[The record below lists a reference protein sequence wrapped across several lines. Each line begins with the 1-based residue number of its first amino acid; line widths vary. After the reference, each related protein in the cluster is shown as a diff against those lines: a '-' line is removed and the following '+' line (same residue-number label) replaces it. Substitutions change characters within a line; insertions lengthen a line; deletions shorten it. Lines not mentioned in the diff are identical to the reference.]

1 MKLRLNEVPIPNAGK
16 PFENCKLDRE
26 KYAFV
31 LTKIIETYSEGFV
44 LGLNN
49 RWGEGKTTF
58 IRMWKIHLGNQGF
71 KTLYFNAW
79 EHDFNNDPLS
89 AILSELKSL
98 EIYDKQKFA
107 PLIKRG
113 AKLTASLV
121 PILMGALAEKYI
133 DTKSIKDAFQTL
145 SEEAASIF
153 EEEVNEYANKK
164 RGLDEFKKDL
174 QKYVSKID
182 KKPLIF
188 FIDELDRCNPKY
200 AVELLEIVKHFFTVP
215 GIVFIVSTDKKQLSN
230 SIKGYFGSE
239 DMDSE
244 EYLRRFFDLEYTIPK
259 PDMTS
264 VIDWML
270 EKYSFKQL
278 EQNIQFEEYRFLRK
292 LAVEYFKNSDLPI
305 RFVEK
310 LFLQIRLA
318 LATIKPNEAV
328 FSEQLFVLILVK
340 FFEPE
345 LYNEIK
351 NNSFSNIEFL
361 NSINNFIN
369 FNQNL
374 DEIFSL
380 KEIEAK
386 FVFLYSNNLKNMGS
400 NKLIKET
407 DSRKYTLLYEPKF
420 DKSDNYSYT
429 IEALNEFKKSDIS
442 KYSLDYIIQKI
453 ELINPI
459 QN

>member
-1 MKLRLNEVPIPNAGK
+1 
-16 PFENCKLDRE
+16 
-26 KYAFV
+26 
-31 LTKIIETYSEGFV
+31 
-44 LGLNN
+44 
-49 RWGEGKTTF
+49 
-58 IRMWKIHLGNQGF
+58 
-71 KTLYFNAW
+71 
-79 EHDFNNDPLS
+79 
-89 AILSELKSL
+89 
-98 EIYDKQKFA
+98 
-107 PLIKRG
+107 
-113 AKLTASLV
+113 
-121 PILMGALAEKYI
+121 
-133 DTKSIKDAFQTL
+133 
-145 SEEAASIF
+145 
-153 EEEVNEYANKK
+153 
-164 RGLDEFKKDL
+164 
-174 QKYVSKID
+174 
-182 KKPLIF
+182 
-188 FIDELDRCNPKY
+188 
-200 AVELLEIVKHFFTVP
+200 
-215 GIVFIVSTDKKQLSN
+215 
-230 SIKGYFGSE
+230 
-239 DMDSE
+239 MDSE